1 MTASSISLLKDSA
14 SAADRLVELYWE
26 RAYRFAAMIT
36 RNDQESAD
44 IAQEAL
50 AKVLGQIGRFD
61 PEQGNFES
69 WLWRIVLNVARD
81 AGRAAGRRQA
91 LLDRIRNY
99 GGEMPEGDAEQLA
112 LQHLSDEQVLVAVR
126 RLPKR
131 PRTVIALRF
140 GAHLTYREIGDHLG
154 MSEAAAL
161 MSTRRALNAL
171 RKDIDL
177 KEALT

>member
-1 MTASSISLLKDSA
+1 MTASSISLLTESTPG
-14 SAADRLVELYWE
+14 ADGLVELYWE

-50 AKVLGQIGRFD
+50 TKVLGLIGRFD
-61 PEQGNFES
+61 PDQGSFES

-91 LLDRIRNY
+91 LLERIQNF
-99 GGEMPEGDAEQLA
+99 GIDLSVGDAEELA

-131 PRTVIALRF
+131 PRTVIAMRF
-140 GAHLTYREIGDHLG
+140 GAHLTYREIGEQLG
-154 MSEAAAL
+154 VSEAAAL
-161 MSTRRALNAL
+161 MTTRRALGAL
-171 RKDIDL
+171 RRDIEL

>member
-1 MTASSISLLKDSA
+1 MMASSISLLKDST

-50 AKVLGQIGRFD
+50 AKVLGQIGKFD
-61 PEQGNFES
+61 PDQGSFES

-91 LLDRIRNY
+91 LLDRIRHY
-99 GGEMPEGDAEQLA
+99 RGEMSGGDAEQLA

-161 MSTRRALNAL
+161 MSTRRALDAL